1 MQFTKIFA
9 LLPVLA
15 LLAGAAPV
23 ADVADVTDVDDGN
36 LISEDLQAEVNNLL
50 IKRDP
55 EIVKRGFGCPLF
67 RQQCNDHCISLKGG
81 RTGGYCSGTFRLT
94 CTCVFG

>member
-1 MQFTKIFA
+1 MKFTNVFA
-9 LLPVLA
+9 LLPVFA

-23 ADVADVTDVDDGN
+23 ADADDGYQ
-36 LISEDLQAEVNNLL
+36 ISEDLQAEVNDLL
-50 IKRDP
+50 TKRDP

-81 RTGGYCSGTFRLT
+81 RTGGYCSGTFRTT